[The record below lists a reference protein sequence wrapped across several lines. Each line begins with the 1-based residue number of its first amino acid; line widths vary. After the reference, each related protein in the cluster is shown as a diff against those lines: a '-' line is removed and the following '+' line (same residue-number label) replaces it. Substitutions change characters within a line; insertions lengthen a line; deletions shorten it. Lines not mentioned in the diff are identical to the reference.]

1 MYSVGY
7 NYREKYKKVLF
18 IGIRNRYCSVRQQSF
33 TKNQNPPT
41 HRCFLNWKKTSTA
54 MEADAVVEGFSSSL
68 YMHG

>member
-1 MYSVGY
+1 M
-7 NYREKYKKVLF
+7 
-18 IGIRNRYCSVRQQSF
+18 CQQSF

-68 YMHG
+68 HMHGLKYNKLIGNIFKLQIINNINN